1 MKSILQQRGQSLLR
15 KLKKV
20 YARAR
25 VPDAFVLWST
35 PLELVVAT
43 MLSAQCTDV
52 RVNLVTRELFK
63 KYRTA
68 ADYANA
74 PVAELERAIGSI
86 TFFRAKSRYLQGIGR
101 VLVER
106 FGGEVPRT
114 VEELILLPGV
124 AYKSANLIMA
134 KEFGVQTG
142 VAVDTHV
149 TRVAARLGLT
159 KSKNP
164 IAIAADLE
172 ALFPRK
178 NWLEVNEYMILHG
191 RAVCRAP
198 RPKCEECPV
207 RDLCPSARLYLK
219 KKPTK

>member
-1 MKSILQQRGQSLLR
+1 MKLDRRDRAKHVLSV
-15 KLKKV
+15 LKNV
-20 YARAR
+20 YAQAR
-25 VPDAFVLWST
+25 VPEAFVQWST

-52 RVNLVTRELFK
+52 RVNLVTRVLFQ

-74 PVAELERAIGSI
+74 SVPELERIIGSI
-86 TFFRAKSRYLQGIGR
+86 TFFRAKARYLQGIGR
-101 VLVER
+101 VLVEQY
-106 FGGEVPRT
+106 GGEVPST
-114 VEELILLPGV
+114 VAALITLPGV
-124 AYKSANLIMA
+124 AYKSAHLIMA

-149 TRVAARLGLT
+149 TRVATRLGL
-159 KSKNP
+159 SRGKNA

-172 ALFPRK
+172 KIFGK
-178 NWLEVNEYMILHG
+178 NDWLDVNEFMILHG

-198 RPKCEECPV
+198 VPKCGECPV
-207 RDLCPSARLYLK
+207 RDVCPSARRTTK
-219 KKPTK
+219 KKL

>member
-1 MKSILQQRGQSLLR
+1 MKSEVQQRAKRLLN

-20 YARAR
+20 YAHAR
-25 VPDAFVLWST
+25 VPEAFVLWST

-52 RVNLVTRELFK
+52 RVNHVTRELFK

-68 ADYANA
+68 EDYANA
-74 PVAELERAIGSI
+74 PIGALEQAIGSI
-86 TFFRAKSRYLQGIGR
+86 TFFRAKARYLQGIGR
-101 VLVER
+101 VLVEQ

-114 VEELILLPGV
+114 VAELITLPGV

-134 KEFGVQTG
+134 KEYGVHTG
-142 VAVDTHV
+142 IAVDTHV

-159 KSKNP
+159 RGKNP

-172 ALFPRK
+172 KIFAK
-178 NWLEVNEYMILHG
+178 NDWLDVNEYMILHG

-198 RPKCEECPV
+198 VPKCGECPV
-207 RDLCPSARLYLK
+207 RDVCPSAHRAIK
-219 KKPTK
+219 KKS